1 MRDKLMAVL
10 SLATMIAFLGVLV
23 LFVPELDLIVVVL
36 VVSAMAIYDFWRSFR
51 DRRDEHQNR

>member
-23 LFVPELDLIVVVL
+23 LFVPELDLIAVVL
-36 VVSAMAIYDFWRSFR
+36 VVSALAIYDFWRSFR
-51 DRRDEHQNR
+51 DRLR